1 MKELQE
7 GVYMDN
13 RKLFT
18 KDNDGYRYWDPRS
31 SKLATSILKGMSCP
45 IKKDSKVL
53 YLGAAHGYT
62 ASFVADI
69 AKEGLV
75 VAIDFAPR
83 VVRDLVFAS
92 EKIKNMTAILAD
104 ANRPESYYHYAPAA
118 DIVYQDIAQKNQVE
132 IFLKNTN
139 LFLKKNGYGFLAI
152 KARSIDTTQEPRK
165 VFREARAELEKSV
178 KIIDSRQLEPFQKDH
193 CMFLC
198 RKER

>member
-7 GVYMDN
+7 GIFTEN
-13 RKLFT
+13 RRLFT
-18 KDNDGYRYWDPRS
+18 KGKEGYNQWDARS
-31 SKLATSILKGMSCP
+31 SKLAASILKGMSCP
-45 IKKDSKVL
+45 IRKDSKVL

-69 AKEGLV
+69 AHQGFV

-83 VVRDLVFAS
+83 VVRDLIFAA
-92 EKIKNMTAILAD
+92 EKKANMAPLLAD
-104 ANRPESYYHYAPAA
+104 ANRPETYYHYAQAA
-118 DIVYQDIAQKNQVE
+118 DVVYQDISQKNQAE

-139 LFLKKNGYGFLAI
+139 LFLKKDCYAFLAL
-152 KARSIDTTQEPRK
+152 KARSIDTAKEPKK
-165 VFREARAELEKSV
+165 VFREVRAELEKSI

-198 RKER
+198 RK